1 MSKAPKSYGALTRSA
16 VRHSADYARVAIVL
30 ACAGALI
37 LAGQALPL

>member
-1 MSKAPKSYGALTRSA
+1 MSKAATLARQS
-16 VRHSADYARVAIVL
+16 VRDGIDLERVAIVL